1 MQISGKNVQNTWKK
15 NVQKTLVLSF
25 TQNLEKSTKV
35 LQKFIDKFYTINLFI
50 SYLLKISFTPFPH
63 RTTITTT
70 IFNNKEGNF

>member
-35 LQKFIDKFYTINLFI
+35 LQKLIDKFYTINLFI

>member
-15 NVQKTLVLSF
+15 NVQKNLVWSF

-35 LQKFIDKFYTINLFI
+35 LQNLIDMFYTINLFV

>member
-15 NVQKTLVLSF
+15 NVQKKLVWSF

-35 LQKFIDKFYTINLFI
+35 LQNFIDMFCTINLFV

-70 IFNNKEGNF
+70 IFNKEGNF

>member
-15 NVQKTLVLSF
+15 NVQKKLVWSF

-35 LQKFIDKFYTINLFI
+35 LQNLIDMFYTINLFV

>member
-1 MQISGKNVQNTWKK
+1 MQVSGKSVQNAWKK
-15 NVQKTLVLSF
+15 NVQKNLVWSF
-25 TQNLEKSTKV
+25 TQNNKKSTKV
-35 LQKFIDKFYTINLFI
+35 LQNLIDMFYTINLFV

>member
-35 LQKFIDKFYTINLFI
+35 LQNLIDMFYTINLFV

>member
-25 TQNLEKSTKV
+25 AQNLEKSTKV